1 MAKYVSVPPA
11 FGVAGRLDR
20 RAFELMD
27 GKASLE
33 DIAHRLTTEFPER
46 FARWEEALSYV
57 GIISQEYSR

>member
-1 MAKYVSVPPA
+1 
-11 FGVAGRLDR
+11 
-20 RAFELMD
+20 MD

-33 DIAHRLTTEFPER
+33 EIAHRLIPER